1 MKSNDFPLSV
11 ILLTHNQSDIL
22 SVQVVALE
30 RQEDIRATEFEVIV
44 TDDSS
49 RVKELEKIEEILAET
64 NLSCHLVRQMSDRFW
79 AARAR
84 NNAINASKGRLLL
97 FLDGDMIPEVD
108 LLSRHLLAHMGRT
121 NHIVAGNR
129 LRRRFGFQGNNF
141 GQILE
146 LCRNSS
152 SSDPDIIRWQQDEER
167 KREGFLQSA
176 NSWRAVFGC
185 HFSVNATPDVIFDES
200 FKGWGPEDAEFAY
213 RLALR
218 HGYSVEYAQDI
229 KAYEVDNLGQG
240 VANVFRLR
248 TQQAIVDYLRNTI
261 YFFDKCPCQRL
272 EDVFQ
277 GLRKLELRD
286 GEWFITPADKE
297 CDLKQRIVQA
307 REWLAINGH
316 YELATK

>member
-22 SVQVVALE
+22 SVQMAALE
-30 RQEDIRATEFEVIV
+30 HQEDVRATEFEVIV

-49 RVKELEKIEEILAET
+49 RVEELKKIERILDKT
-64 NLSCHLVRQMSDRFW
+64 NLSCRLVRQMFDRFW

-121 NHIVAGNR
+121 NHVVAGNR
-129 LRRRFGFQGNNF
+129 LRRRFGFQGNDF
-141 GQILE
+141 DQILE

-152 SSDPDIIRWQQDEER
+152 SSDPDIIRWQQGEER
-167 KREGFLQSA
+167 KRGKFIQSA
-176 NSWRAVFGC
+176 NPWRAVFGC
-185 HFSVNATPDVIFDES
+185 HFSVNAAPEVIFDES

-213 RLALR
+213 RLAR
-218 HGYSVEYAQDI
+218 HHGYSVEYAPDI

-277 GLRKLELRD
+277 GFRKLKLRD

-297 CDLKQRIVQA
+297 CDLKQCMAQA
-307 REWLAINGH
+307 RDWLVVNGH
-316 YELATK
+316 L